1 MNTKD
6 FTEKCRDLQ
15 GSYRER
21 LGEPRG
27 VGPHLKNG
35 KPQVNMLVDGEKT
48 GKNFVNDFT
57 FNYAKRRVE
66 NKQPHETIDEYRL
79 FNNMLSSQPMAF
91 NLFCPF
97 IQMLE
102 QGKAEVVSRIFQN
115 IFPDKHIGEVTE
127 VGLEYLHTDIK
138 NYLNDLTAMDAIVRY
153 KDTESKPAFIAIET
167 KYTDVLN
174 EKTSRRRNVEYDKWI
189 KQLGMF
195 KPDTEAELIK
205 SALAAK
211 DPKKSLDRMKIVTQ
225 IYRNFLLT
233 ECYGVKE
240 GANRCYSVVLSPAE
254 HPTTEHEV
262 ASLRDELKTEYQY
275 KISSI
280 SLEDFIARTLEVCPN
295 EEKAPF
301 EYFKDRYL

>member
-15 GSYRER
+15 GSYREH

-27 VGPHLKNG
+27 VGPHFKNG

-153 KDTESKPAFIAIET
+153 KDTEGKPAFIAIET

-211 DPKKSLDRMKIVTQ
+211 DPKKSLDGMK
-225 IYRNFLLT
+225 
-233 ECYGVKE
+233 G
-240 GANRCYSVVLSPAE
+240 
-254 HPTTEHEV
+254 
-262 ASLRDELKTEYQY
+262 
-275 KISSI
+275 
-280 SLEDFIARTLEVCPN
+280 
-295 EEKAPF
+295 
-301 EYFKDRYL
+301 